1 MAWESGSGRSSGR
14 RSPQIYDEIFGSRS
28 TQLATCGGAREG
40 CRTATGAG
48 ARPFGCAGP
57 SCSRSYGFASRK
69 RRASGRARRA
79 KLSAGSNEGGELDAQ
94 GLLIDSSVGDA
105 GGARKVCLTMGISS
119 SARSPH
125 RFCSP
130 ARRVSGLEAARRHVP
145 DEWQAGTHRASAAAA
160 RPRPKKSLDARSL
173 PGRSLLLRLH
183 PRHDAVQLLRP
194 L

>member
-1 MAWESGSGRSSGR
+1 MMRFLVHAKH
-14 RSPQIYDEIFGSRS
+14 PA
-28 TQLATCGGAREG
+28 LAGVPTRVAAAADAAAR
-40 CRTATGAG
+40 T
-48 ARPFGCAGP
+48 FGCAGP
-57 SCSRSYGFASRK
+57 PRSSRSYGFASRK
-69 RRASGRARRA
+69 RRASGRACRA
-79 KLSAGSNEGGELDAQ
+79 SCEGGEEVSEN
-94 GLLIDSSVGDA
+94 LLRK
-105 GGARKVCLTMGISS
+105 ARCSWTMYATRAEHEKFVLRWGYLHQL
-119 SARSPH
+119 APPH